1 MKDSKNMP
9 KYEEPWESNKG
20 KADAK
25 PSTLRGVLEVLRS
38 GRVSLMVMCGLVLL
52 WLFYV
57 TCTTYIGPGEFGI
70 KQVLYSPFGL
80 FGPMGTQNKVYET
93 GIHHQFPTMEK
104 ILVFPKTIQV
114 LTMRDEADSREKV
127 SENISSTD
135 EQFSRIAKAAY
146 IQTSDGFYV
155 KMDTSILYRI
165 EDPVKLVNMVGAGK
179 LYEDNGILPVAENA
193 IKMRLGA
200 LQPEDFFEAKVRV
213 AKLDEA
219 RDLMNEKLRPMGLKV
234 EHVMARYPH
243 LHPDVAARV
252 EENNMQKQTKL
263 LNISLTAQAAA
274 EAELAK
280 VVNEGT
286 AAKGVAL
293 QKGKAY
299 QIQRAAEMELYERT
313 RKAEGDKIRKMA
325 EAQKAELLN
334 EAYRGAGS
342 EVMLGMKMAANLT
355 NLDSILVPAGG
366 ANGFNPLDIQSIM
379 RLFSIGSTNQGG
391 SSSPGNQQS
400 AAANQ

>member
-1 MKDSKNMP
+1 MP
-9 KYEEPWESNKG
+9 KYDEPWDSNKS
-20 KADAK
+20 K
-25 PSTLRGVLEVLRS
+25 PAPKGPGLLELLRANRLSLLVVGVL
-38 GRVSLMVMCGLVLL
+38 LVL
-52 WLFYV
+52 WTFYV

-70 KQVLYSPFGL
+70 KQVLYSPFRL

-104 ILVFPKTIQV
+104 ILRFPKTIQV
-114 LTMRDEADSREKV
+114 LTMRDDPDPRQKV
-127 SENISSTD
+127 TETISATD
-135 EQFSRIAKAAY
+135 ELFTRIVKAAY

-155 KMDTSILYRI
+155 KMDTSILYCI
-165 EDPVKLVNMVGAGK
+165 EDPVKLVNKVGAGK

-193 IKMRLGA
+193 IKVRLGT
-200 LQPEDFFEAKVRV
+200 LQPEDFFDAKIRV

-219 RDLMNEKLRPMGLKV
+219 RDLMNEKLQPMGIKV
-234 EHVMARYPH
+234 QHVLARYPH

-263 LNISLTAQAAA
+263 LNVSLTAQAAA

-299 QIQRAAEMELYERT
+299 QVERQSQRELYERT
-313 RKAEGDKIRKMA
+313 RRAEGDKIRKMA
-325 EAQKAELLN
+325 EATKAEMLN
-334 EAYRGAGS
+334 EAYRGGGS
-342 EVMLGMKMAANLT
+342 EMMVGMKMAANLT
-355 NLDSILVPAGG
+355 NLDNILVPTGG
-366 ANGFNPLDIQSIM
+366 PNAFNPLDVQSLM
-379 RLFSIGSTNQGG
+379 RLFSIGSTNVSVAQ
-391 SSSPGNQQS
+391 
-400 AAANQ
+400 

>member
-1 MKDSKNMP
+1 MA
-9 KYEEPWESNKG
+9 KYDEPWDSNKS
-20 KADAK
+20 KPTAK
-25 PSTLRGVLEVLRS
+25 GLGLLDLFRS
-38 GRVSLMVMCGLVLL
+38 NRVSLIVIGGLLAL
-52 WLFYV
+52 WVFYL

-80 FGPMGTQNKVYET
+80 FGPMGTQKTVYET
-93 GIHHQFPTMEK
+93 GIHHQFPTIEK
-104 ILVFPKTIQV
+104 ILRFPKTIQV
-114 LTMRDEADSREKV
+114 LTMRDNPDPREKIT
-127 SENISSTD
+127 ETISAMD
-135 EQFSRIAKAAY
+135 ERFTRVVKAAY

-155 KMDTSILYRI
+155 KMDTSILYCI

-193 IKMRLGA
+193 IKVRLGT
-200 LQPEDFFEAKVRV
+200 LQPEDFFDAKIRV

-219 RDLMNEKLRPMGLKV
+219 RDLMNEKLQPMGLKV
-234 EHVMARYPH
+234 KHVLARYPH

-263 LNISLTAQAAA
+263 LNVSLTAQAAA
-274 EAELAK
+274 EADLAK

-299 QIQRAAEMELYERT
+299 QIQRSSEKELYERT
-313 RKAEGDKIRKMA
+313 RKAEGDKIRKVA
-325 EAQKAELLN
+325 EARKAELLN

-342 EVMLGMKMAANLT
+342 EMMVGMKMAGNLT
-355 NLDSILVPAGG
+355 NLDTILVPAGG
-366 ANGFNPLDIQSIM
+366 ANAFNPLDVQSLM
-379 RLFSIGSTNQGG
+379 RLFSGGSTNQ
-391 SSSPGNQQS
+391 NS
-400 AAANQ
+400 AQ

>member
-1 MKDSKNMP
+1 MA
-9 KYEEPWESNKG
+9 KYDEPWDSNKSRPTTPKG
-20 KADAK
+20 
-25 PSTLRGVLEVLRS
+25 PGLLELLRS
-38 GRVSLMVMCGLVLL
+38 NRISLIVMVGLLAL
-52 WLFYV
+52 WVFYL

-80 FGPMGTQNKVYET
+80 FGPMGTQKTVYET

-104 ILVFPKTIQV
+104 ILRFPKTIQV
-114 LTMRDEADSREKV
+114 LTMRDNPDPREKIT
-127 SENISSTD
+127 ETISATD
-135 EQFSRIAKAAY
+135 ELFTRIVKAAY

-155 KMDTSILYRI
+155 KMDTSILYCI

-193 IKMRLGA
+193 IKVRLGT
-200 LQPEDFFEAKVRV
+200 LQPEDFFDAKIRV

-219 RDLMNEKLRPMGLKV
+219 RDLMNEKLAPMGLKV
-234 EHVMARYPH
+234 KHVLARYPH
-243 LHPDVAARV
+243 LHPDVATRV

-263 LNISLTAQAAA
+263 LNVSLTAQAAA
-274 EAELAK
+274 EADLAK

-299 QIQRAAEMELYERT
+299 QIQRSSEMELYERT
-313 RKAEGDKIRKMA
+313 KKAEGDRIRKVA
-325 EAQKAELLN
+325 EAKKSELLN

-342 EVMLGMKMAANLT
+342 EMMVGMKMAGNLT
-355 NLDSILVPAGG
+355 NLDTILIPAGG
-366 ANGFNPLDIQSIM
+366 PNSFNPMDVQSLM
-379 RLFSIGSTNQGG
+379 RLFSIGGTNQ
-391 SSSPGNQQS
+391 NRAQ
-400 AAANQ
+400 

>member
-1 MKDSKNMP
+1 MP
-9 KYEEPWESNKG
+9 KYDESWERNKSQP
-20 KADAK
+20 AAK
-25 PSTLRGVLEVLRS
+25 GAALRGLLDLLRS
-38 GRVSLMVMCGLVLL
+38 TRVSLIVMGGLLVL
-52 WLFYV
+52 WVFYL

-80 FGPMGTQNKVYET
+80 FGPMGTQKTVYET

-104 ILVFPKTIQV
+104 ILRFPKTIQV
-114 LTMRDEADSREKV
+114 LTMRDNPDSREKIT
-127 SENISSTD
+127 ETISSTD
-135 EQFSRIAKAAY
+135 ELYTRIVKAAY

-193 IKMRLGA
+193 IKVRLGT
-200 LQPEDFFEAKVRV
+200 LQPEDFFDAKTRV

-219 RDLMNEKLRPMGLKV
+219 RELMNEKLKPMGLKV
-234 EHVMARYPH
+234 MHVLARYPH

-263 LNISLTAQAAA
+263 LNVSLTAQAGA
-274 EAELAK
+274 EADLAK

-299 QIQRAAEMELYERT
+299 QIQRTSETELYERT
-313 RKAEGDKIRKMA
+313 KKAEGDRVRKMA
-325 EAQKAELLN
+325 EAKKAELLN

-342 EVMLGMKMAANLT
+342 EIMLGMKMASNLT
-355 NLDSILVPAGG
+355 NLDTILVPAGG
-366 ANGFNPLDIQSIM
+366 SNAFNPLDVQSLM
-379 RLFSIGSTNQGG
+379 RLFSIGSTNQTN
-391 SSSPGNQQS
+391 PQ
-400 AAANQ
+400 

>member
-1 MKDSKNMP
+1 MP
-9 KYEEPWESNKG
+9 KYDESWERNKSQP
-20 KADAK
+20 ADKRAALAGLFDLFR
-25 PSTLRGVLEVLRS
+25 ST
-38 GRVSLMVMCGLVLL
+38 RVSLLVMGGLLVL
-52 WLFYV
+52 WVFYL

-80 FGPMGTQNKVYET
+80 FGPMGTQNTVYET

-104 ILVFPKTIQV
+104 ILRFPKTIQV
-114 LTMRDEADSREKV
+114 LTMRDSPDAKEKIT
-127 SENISSTD
+127 ETISATD
-135 EQFSRIAKAAY
+135 ELFTRIVKAAY

-193 IKMRLGA
+193 IKVRLGT
-200 LQPEDFFEAKVRV
+200 LQPEDFFDAKTRV

-219 RDLMNEKLRPMGLKV
+219 RDLMNEKLKPMGLKV
-234 EHVMARYPH
+234 MHVLARYPH

-263 LNISLTAQAAA
+263 LNVSLTAQSAA

-299 QIQRAAEMELYERT
+299 QIQRTSEMELYERT
-313 RKAEGDKIRKMA
+313 RKAEGDKVRKMA
-325 EAQKAELLN
+325 EASKAQMIN

-342 EVMLGMKMAANLT
+342 EIMLGMKMAGNLT
-355 NLDSILVPAGG
+355 NLDTILVPAGG
-366 ANGFNPLDIQSIM
+366 ANAFNPLDVQGLM
-379 RLFSIGSTNQGG
+379 KLFSIGSTNQ
-391 SSSPGNQQS
+391 NNAQ
-400 AAANQ
+400 

>member
-1 MKDSKNMP
+1 MP
-9 KYEEPWESNKG
+9 KYDESWESIKNKAAG
-20 KADAK
+20 KKAALQAALD
-25 PSTLRGVLEVLRS
+25 GLRS
-38 GRVSLMVMCGLVLL
+38 TRVSLLVMGGLVVL
-52 WLFYV
+52 WLFYL

-80 FGPMGTQNKVYET
+80 FGPMGTQNKIYET

-104 ILVFPKTIQV
+104 ILRFPKTIQV
-114 LTMRDEADSREKV
+114 LAMRDEPDAREKIT
-127 SENISSTD
+127 ETISATD
-135 EQFSRIAKAAY
+135 EKFTRIVKAAY

-193 IKMRLGA
+193 IKVRLGT
-200 LQPEDFFEAKVRV
+200 LQPEDFFDAKIRV

-219 RDLMNEKLRPMGLKV
+219 RDLMNEKLKPMGLKV
-234 EHVMARYPH
+234 MHVLARYPH

-252 EENNMQKQTKL
+252 EENNLQKQTKL
-263 LNISLTAQAAA
+263 LNVSLTAQAAA

-299 QIQRAAEMELYERT
+299 QVQRAAEMELYERT
-313 RKAEGDKIRKMA
+313 KKAEGDKVRKMA
-325 EAQKAELLN
+325 EARKAELLN

-342 EVMLGMKMAANLT
+342 EIMLGMKMAANLT
-355 NLDSILVPAGG
+355 NLETILVPAGG
-366 ANGFNPLDIQSIM
+366 ANAFNPMDIQGLM
-379 RLFSIGSTNQGG
+379 RLFSIGSTNQA
-391 SSSPGNQQS
+391 S
-400 AAANQ
+400 AQ

>member
-1 MKDSKNMP
+1 MP
-9 KYEEPWESNKG
+9 KYDEPWENSRTKPADKG
-20 KADAK
+20 AA
-25 PSTLRGVLEVLRS
+25 LRGLLDLLRS
-38 GRVSLMVMCGLVLL
+38 TRISLMVIGGLVVL
-52 WLFYV
+52 WLFYL

-80 FGPMGTQNKVYET
+80 FGPMGTQKTIYET

-104 ILVFPKTIQV
+104 ILRFPRTIQV
-114 LTMRDEADSREKV
+114 LTMRDQPDSREKIT
-127 SENISSTD
+127 ETISSTD
-135 EQFSRIAKAAY
+135 ELFTRIVKAAY
-146 IQTSDGFYV
+146 VQTSDGFYV

-193 IKMRLGA
+193 IKVRLGS
-200 LQPEDFFEAKVRV
+200 LQPEDFFDAKTRV
-213 AKLDEA
+213 TKLDEA
-219 RDLMNEKLRPMGLKV
+219 RDLMNEKLKPMGLKV
-234 EHVMARYPH
+234 EHVLARYPH
-243 LHPDVAARV
+243 LHPDVATRV

-263 LNISLTAQAAA
+263 LNVSLTALAAA

-299 QIQRAAEMELYERT
+299 QIQRTSEMELYERT
-313 RKAEGDKIRKMA
+313 KKAEGDRVRKMA
-325 EAQKAELLN
+325 EASKAQMLN

-342 EVMLGMKMAANLT
+342 EIMLGMKMAGNLT
-355 NLDSILVPAGG
+355 NLETILVPAGG
-366 ANGFNPLDIQSIM
+366 ANAFNPLDIQSLM
-379 RLFSIGSTNQGG
+379 RLFSIGSTNQIIT
-391 SSSPGNQQS
+391 Q
-400 AAANQ
+400 

>member
-1 MKDSKNMP
+1 MAKF
-9 KYEEPWESNKG
+9 EEPWDSNKN
-20 KADAK
+20 K
-25 PSTLRGVLEVLRS
+25 PASKGLGLLEMFRS
-38 GRVSLMVMCGLVLL
+38 NRVSLIVMIGLLAL
-52 WLFYV
+52 WVFYL

-80 FGPMGTQNKVYET
+80 FGPMGTQKKVYET

-104 ILVFPKTIQV
+104 ILRFPKTIQV
-114 LTMRDEADSREKV
+114 LTMRDNPDPREKIT
-127 SENISSTD
+127 ETISATD
-135 EQFSRIAKAAY
+135 EKFTRIVKAAY

-155 KMDTSILYRI
+155 KMDTSILYCI

-193 IKMRLGA
+193 IKVRLGT
-200 LQPEDFFEAKVRV
+200 LQPEDFFDAKIRV

-219 RDLMNEKLRPMGLKV
+219 RDLMNEKLEPMGLKV
-234 EHVMARYPH
+234 KHVLARYPH
-243 LHPDVAARV
+243 LHPDVATRV

-263 LNISLTAQAAA
+263 LNVSLTAQAAA
-274 EAELAK
+274 EADLAK

-299 QIQRAAEMELYERT
+299 QIQRSSEMELYERT
-313 RKAEGDKIRKMA
+313 KKAEGDRIRKVA
-325 EAQKAELLN
+325 EAKKSELLN

-342 EVMLGMKMAANLT
+342 EMMVGMKMAGNLT
-355 NLDSILVPAGG
+355 NLDTILIPAGG
-366 ANGFNPLDIQSIM
+366 PNSFNPMDVQSLM
-379 RLFSIGSTNQGG
+379 RLFSIGGTNQ
-391 SSSPGNQQS
+391 NS
-400 AAANQ
+400 AR

>member
-1 MKDSKNMP
+1 MNDKKIMP
-9 KYEEPWESNKG
+9 KYDEPWESNKS
-20 KADAK
+20 K
-25 PSTLRGVLEVLRS
+25 PAPNNPTVLNLMDLFRSTRL
-38 GRVSLMVMCGLVLL
+38 SLLVMGSLLLVWFLYL
-52 WLFYV
+52 

-80 FGPMGTQNKVYET
+80 FGPMGTQKTVYET

-104 ILVFPKTIQV
+104 ILRFPKTIQV
-114 LTMRDEADSREKV
+114 LTMRDNPDSREKIT
-127 SENISSTD
+127 ETISATD
-135 EQFSRIAKAAY
+135 EKFTRIVKAAY
-146 IQTSDGFYV
+146 VQTSDGFYV

-165 EDPVKLVNMVGAGK
+165 EDPIKLVNMVGAGK

-193 IKMRLGA
+193 IKVRLGS
-200 LQPEDFFEAKVRV
+200 LQPEDFFDAKTRV

-219 RDLMNEKLRPMGLKV
+219 RDLMNEKLKPMGLKV
-234 EHVMARYPH
+234 EHVLARYPH

-263 LNISLTAQAAA
+263 LNVSLTAMAAA

-299 QIQRAAEMELYERT
+299 EIQREAEKQLYERT
-313 RKAEGDKIRKMA
+313 KKAEGDKIRKMA
-325 EAQKAELLN
+325 EAQKAQMLN

-342 EVMLGMKMAANLT
+342 EIMLGMKMAANLT
-355 NLDSILVPAGG
+355 NLETILVPAGG
-366 ANGFNPLDIQSIM
+366 PNAFNPLDVQSLM
-379 RLFSIGSTNQGG
+379 RLFSIGSTNQALA
-391 SSSPGNQQS
+391 Q
-400 AAANQ
+400 

>member
-1 MKDSKNMP
+1 MP
-9 KYEEPWESNKG
+9 KYDETWTNKT
-20 KADAK
+20 K
-25 PSTLRGVLEVLRS
+25 PAAAAARAGLLDLFRNNRFSLIVLA
-38 GRVSLMVMCGLVLL
+38 GLLAL
-52 WLFYV
+52 WAFYL
-57 TCTTYIGPGEFGI
+57 TCTTYIGPGEFGV

-80 FGPMGTQNKVYET
+80 FGPMGTQNKIYET

-104 ILVFPKTIQV
+104 ILRFPKTIQV
-114 LTMRDEADSREKV
+114 LTMRDDPDPRQKV
-127 SENISSTD
+127 TETISSTD
-135 EQFSRIAKAAY
+135 ELFTRIVKAAY

-155 KMDTSILYRI
+155 KMDTSILYCI

-193 IKMRLGA
+193 IKVRLGT
-200 LQPEDFFEAKVRV
+200 LQPEDFFDAKTRV

-219 RDLMNEKLRPMGLKV
+219 RDLMNEKLKPMGLKV
-234 EHVMARYPH
+234 KHVLARYPH
-243 LHPDVAARV
+243 LHPDVASRV

-274 EAELAK
+274 EAELEK

-299 QIQRAAEMELYERT
+299 QVQRTSEKELYERT

-325 EAQKAELLN
+325 EATKSEMLN

-342 EVMLGMKMAANLT
+342 DMMVGMKMAANLT
-355 NLDSILVPAGG
+355 NLDTILVPAGG
-366 ANGFNPLDIQSIM
+366 ANAFNPLDVQSLM
-379 RLFSIGSTNQGG
+379 KLFSIGSTNVNVAQ
-391 SSSPGNQQS
+391 
-400 AAANQ
+400 

>member
-1 MKDSKNMP
+1 MP
-9 KYEEPWESNKG
+9 KYDESWERNKSQP
-20 KADAK
+20 AAK
-25 PSTLRGVLEVLRS
+25 GAVLRGLFDLLRS
-38 GRVSLMVMCGLVLL
+38 TRVSLIVMGGLLVL
-52 WLFYV
+52 WVFYL

-80 FGPMGTQNKVYET
+80 FGPMGTQKTVYGT

-104 ILVFPKTIQV
+104 ILRFPKTIQV
-114 LTMRDEADSREKV
+114 LTMRDNPDSREKIT
-127 SENISSTD
+127 ETISSTD
-135 EQFSRIAKAAY
+135 EMYTRIVKAAY
-146 IQTSDGFYV
+146 VQTSDGFYV

-193 IKMRLGA
+193 IKVRLGS
-200 LQPEDFFEAKVRV
+200 LQPEDFFDAKTRV

-219 RDLMNEKLRPMGLKV
+219 RDLMNEKLKPMGLKV
-234 EHVMARYPH
+234 EHVLARYPH

-263 LNISLTAQAAA
+263 LNVSLTAQAAA

-299 QIQRAAEMELYERT
+299 QIQRTSETELYERT
-313 RKAEGDKIRKMA
+313 KKAEGDKVRKMA
-325 EAQKAELLN
+325 EARKAELLN

-342 EVMLGMKMAANLT
+342 EIMLGMKMASNLT
-355 NLDSILVPAGG
+355 NLDTILVPAGG
-366 ANGFNPLDIQSIM
+366 ANAFNPLDVQSLM
-379 RLFSIGSTNQGG
+379 RLFSIGSTNQT
-391 SSSPGNQQS
+391 S
-400 AAANQ
+400 AQ

>member
-1 MKDSKNMP
+1 MAKFDEAWDTNKSKP
-9 KYEEPWESNKG
+9 PTS
-20 KADAK
+20 KADL
-25 PSTLRGVLEVLRS
+25 SGLFRS
-38 GRVSLMVMCGLVLL
+38 NRISLIVIFCLL
-52 WLFYV
+52 ALWMFYL
-57 TCTTYIGPGEFGI
+57 TCTTYIGPGEFGV

-80 FGPMGTQNKVYET
+80 FGPMGTQNKIYET

-104 ILVFPKTIQV
+104 ILRFPKTIQV
-114 LTMRDEADSREKV
+114 LTMRDDPDPKQKV
-127 SENISSTD
+127 TETISDTD
-135 EQFSRIAKAAY
+135 TKFTRVVKAAY

-155 KMDTSILYRI
+155 KMDASILYCI

-193 IKMRLGA
+193 IKVRLGT
-200 LQPEDFFEAKVRV
+200 LQPEDFFDAKTRV

-219 RDLMNEKLRPMGLKV
+219 RDLMNEKLQPMGLKV
-234 EHVMARYPH
+234 KHVLARYPH
-243 LHPDVAARV
+243 LHPDVATRV

-293 QKGKAY
+293 QKGTAY
-299 QIQRAAEMELYERT
+299 QIQRASEKELYERT
-313 RKAEGDKIRKMA
+313 KRAEGDRIRKMA
-325 EAQKAELLN
+325 EATKAEMLN

-342 EVMLGMKMAANLT
+342 DMLVGMKMAANLT
-355 NLDSILVPAGG
+355 NLDTILVPAGG
-366 ANGFNPLDIQSIM
+366 ANAFNPLDVQSLM
-379 RLFSIGSTNQGG
+379 RLYSIGSTNQNVA
-391 SSSPGNQQS
+391 PLKQ
-400 AAANQ
+400 

>member
-1 MKDSKNMP
+1 MP
-9 KYEEPWESNKG
+9 KYDEPWESNKSKPPG
-20 KADAK
+20 KGALWRNLLDLFR
-25 PSTLRGVLEVLRS
+25 ST
-38 GRVSLMVMCGLVLL
+38 RVSLIVIGSLLVL
-52 WLFYV
+52 WVFYL
-57 TCTTYIGPGEFGI
+57 TCTTYIEPGEFGI

-80 FGPMGTQNKVYET
+80 FGPMGTQNTIYET

-104 ILVFPKTIQV
+104 ILRFPKTIQV
-114 LTMRDEADSREKV
+114 LTMRDEPDAREKIT
-127 SENISSTD
+127 ETISPTD
-135 EQFSRIAKAAY
+135 ELFTRIVKAAY

-193 IKMRLGA
+193 IKVRLGT
-200 LQPEDFFEAKVRV
+200 LQPEDFFDAKTRV

-219 RDLMNEKLRPMGLKV
+219 RELMNEKLRPMGLKV
-234 EHVMARYPH
+234 EHVLARYPH

-263 LNISLTAQAAA
+263 LNVSLTAMSAA

-293 QKGKAY
+293 QKGKAF
-299 QIQRAAEMELYERT
+299 QIQRASEKELYERT
-313 RKAEGDKIRKMA
+313 KRAEGDKIRKVA
-325 EAQKAELLN
+325 EATKAQMLN

-342 EVMLGMKMAANLT
+342 EIMLGMKMAGNLT
-355 NLDSILVPAGG
+355 NLETILVPAGG
-366 ANGFNPLDIQSIM
+366 ANAFNPLDVQSLM
-379 RLFSIGSTNQGG
+379 RLFSIGSTNQTN
-391 SSSPGNQQS
+391 SQ
-400 AAANQ
+400 

>member
-1 MKDSKNMP
+1 MP
-9 KYEEPWESNKG
+9 KLDESWESNKS
-20 KADAK
+20 K
-25 PSTLRGVLEVLRS
+25 PTANKGSLLDLLRS
-38 GRVSLMVMCGLVLL
+38 HRISLFVMGGLLAL
-52 WLFYV
+52 WAFYL
-57 TCTTYIGPGEFGI
+57 TCTTYVGPGEFGV

-80 FGPMGTQNKVYET
+80 FGPMGTQNKIYET

-104 ILVFPKTIQV
+104 ILRFPKTIQV
-114 LTMRDEADSREKV
+114 LTMRDEPNSNQKV
-127 SENISSTD
+127 TETISATD
-135 EQFSRIAKAAY
+135 QRFTRLVKAAY

-155 KMDTSILYRI
+155 KMDTSILYCI

-193 IKMRLGA
+193 IKVRLGT
-200 LQPEDFFEAKVRV
+200 LQPEDFFDAKIRV

-219 RDLMNEKLRPMGLKV
+219 RDLMNEKLLPMGLKV
-234 EHVMARYPH
+234 KHVLARYPH

-263 LNISLTAQAAA
+263 LNVSLTAQAAA

-293 QKGKAY
+293 QRGKAY
-299 QIQRAAEMELYERT
+299 QIQRESEKELYERT
-313 RKAEGDKIRKMA
+313 KKAEGDRIRKMA
-325 EAQKAELLN
+325 EATKAEMLN

-342 EVMLGMKMAANLT
+342 DMLVGMKMAANLT
-355 NLDSILVPAGG
+355 NLDTILVPAGG
-366 ANGFNPLDIQSIM
+366 ENAFNPLDVQSLM
-379 RLFSIGSTNQGG
+379 RLFSIGSTNRTVA
-391 SSSPGNQQS
+391 P
-400 AAANQ
+400 

>member
-1 MKDSKNMP
+1 MP
-9 KYEEPWESNKG
+9 KYDESWERNKSQPAARG
-20 KADAK
+20 AA
-25 PSTLRGVLEVLRS
+25 LRGLLDLFRS
-38 GRVSLMVMCGLVLL
+38 TRVSLMVMSGLVVL
-52 WLFYV
+52 WMFYL

-80 FGPMGTQNKVYET
+80 FGPMGTQNAVYET

-104 ILVFPKTIQV
+104 ILRFPKTIQV
-114 LTMRDEADSREKV
+114 LTMRDQPDSRERIT
-127 SENISSTD
+127 ETISAMD
-135 EQFSRIAKAAY
+135 EQFTRIVKAAY
-146 IQTSDGFYV
+146 VQTSDGFYV

-193 IKMRLGA
+193 IKVRLGT
-200 LQPEDFFEAKVRV
+200 LQPEDFFDAKTRV
-213 AKLDEA
+213 TKLNEA

-234 EHVMARYPH
+234 EHVLARYPH

-263 LNISLTAQAAA
+263 LNVSLTAQAAA
-274 EAELAK
+274 EADLAK

-299 QIQRAAEMELYERT
+299 QIQRTSEMELYERT
-313 RKAEGDKIRKMA
+313 KKAEGDKVRKVA
-325 EAQKAELLN
+325 EASKAQMIN

-342 EVMLGMKMAANLT
+342 EIMLGMKMAANLT
-355 NLDSILVPAGG
+355 NLDNIIVPAGG
-366 ANGFNPLDIQSIM
+366 ANAFNPLDIPSLM
-379 RLFSIGSTNQGG
+379 RLFSIGSTNQT
-391 SSSPGNQQS
+391 NAQ
-400 AAANQ
+400 

>member
-1 MKDSKNMP
+1 MP
-9 KYEEPWESNKG
+9 KYDEPWESNKS
-20 KADAK
+20 K
-25 PSTLRGVLEVLRS
+25 PAARRAALLALLDLLRS
-38 GRVSLMVMCGLVLL
+38 TRVSLIVMGGLLVL
-52 WLFYV
+52 WVFYL
-57 TCTTYIGPGEFGI
+57 TCTTYIGPGEFGV

-80 FGPMGTQNKVYET
+80 FGPMGTQNTIYET

-104 ILVFPKTIQV
+104 ILRFPKTIQV
-114 LTMRDEADSREKV
+114 LTMRDNPDAREKIT
-127 SENISSTD
+127 ETISATD
-135 EQFSRIAKAAY
+135 EKFTRIVKAAY

-193 IKMRLGA
+193 IKVRLGT
-200 LQPEDFFEAKVRV
+200 LQPEDFFDAKIRV

-219 RDLMNEKLRPMGLKV
+219 RDLMNEKLKPMGLKV
-234 EHVMARYPH
+234 EHVLARYPH

-263 LNISLTAQAAA
+263 LNVSLTAQAAA

-299 QIQRAAEMELYERT
+299 QIQRNSEMELYERT
-313 RKAEGDKIRKMA
+313 KKAEGDKIRKMA
-325 EAQKAELLN
+325 EARKAELLN

-342 EVMLGMKMAANLT
+342 EMMLGMKMAGNLT
-355 NLDSILVPAGG
+355 NLDTILVPAGG
-366 ANGFNPLDIQSIM
+366 ANAFNPLDVQSLM
-379 RLFSIGSTNQGG
+379 RLFSIGSTNQTTA
-391 SSSPGNQQS
+391 Q
-400 AAANQ
+400 

>member
-1 MKDSKNMP
+1 MP
-9 KYEEPWESNKG
+9 KYDESWERNKSQPTG
-20 KADAK
+20 RKTALLALLD
-25 PSTLRGVLEVLRS
+25 LLRS
-38 GRVSLMVMCGLVLL
+38 TRVSLIVMAGLLVL
-52 WLFYV
+52 WLFYL

-80 FGPMGTQNKVYET
+80 FGPMGTQKTIYET

-104 ILVFPKTIQV
+104 ILRFPKTIQV
-114 LTMRDEADSREKV
+114 LTMRDNPDSREKIT
-127 SENISSTD
+127 ETISSTD
-135 EQFSRIAKAAY
+135 EKFTRIVKAAY
-146 IQTSDGFYV
+146 VQTSDGFYV

-193 IKMRLGA
+193 IKVRLGS
-200 LQPEDFFEAKVRV
+200 LQPEDFFDAKTRV

-219 RDLMNEKLRPMGLKV
+219 RDLMNEKLKPMGLKV
-234 EHVMARYPH
+234 EHVLARYPH

-263 LNISLTAQAAA
+263 LNVSLTAMAAA

-299 QIQRAAEMELYERT
+299 QIQRTSEMELYERT
-313 RKAEGDKIRKMA
+313 KKAEGDRVRKMA
-325 EAQKAELLN
+325 EASKAQMLN

-342 EVMLGMKMAANLT
+342 EIMLGMKMAANLT
-355 NLDSILVPAGG
+355 NLETILVPAGG
-366 ANGFNPLDIQSIM
+366 ANAFNPLDIQSLM
-379 RLFSIGSTNQGG
+379 RLFSIGSTNQTIA
-391 SSSPGNQQS
+391 Q
-400 AAANQ
+400 